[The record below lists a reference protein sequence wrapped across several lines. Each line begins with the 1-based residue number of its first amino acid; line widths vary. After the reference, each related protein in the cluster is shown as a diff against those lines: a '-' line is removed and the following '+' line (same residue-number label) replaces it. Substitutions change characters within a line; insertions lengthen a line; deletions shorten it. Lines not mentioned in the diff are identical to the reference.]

1 MEAIEKQYELQKE
14 CLAWSRQRRREQIS
28 DFMESEVGAVRHEL
42 DTIITRLDADHSN
55 TNMVCEDVVL

>member
-14 CLAWSRQRRREQIS
+14 SLARSRQRRREEIS

-55 TNMVCEDVVL
+55 TNMVCECVVL

>member
-14 CLAWSRQRRREQIS
+14 SIARSRQRRRKEIS

-55 TNMVCEDVVL
+55 TNMVCERVVL